1 MITIKYESTIND
13 FYPEGRESM
22 YVSQHNWRKD
32 DISFYAWPNK
42 KHLEGCDMSVVAIFT
57 VKPKLSIIK

>member
-32 DISFYAWPNK
+32 DISFYAWSNK
-42 KHLEGCDMSVVAIFT
+42 KHLELI
-57 VKPKLSIIK
+57 